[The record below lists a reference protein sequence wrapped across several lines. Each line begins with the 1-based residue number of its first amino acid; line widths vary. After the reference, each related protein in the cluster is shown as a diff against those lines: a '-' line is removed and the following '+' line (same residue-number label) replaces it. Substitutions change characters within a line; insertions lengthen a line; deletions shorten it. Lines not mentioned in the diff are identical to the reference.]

1 MKMRVYKLGA
11 VALVSALA
19 LAACGG
25 DDATTDPAA
34 PADDQTPAAGGET
47 TAPPAGDDTADAG
60 AGSDLTT

>member
-1 MKMRVYKLGA
+1 MRVYKLGA

-34 PADDQTPAAGGET
+34 PADDQTPAAGGEA
-47 TAPPAGDDTADAG
+47 TAPLETTPPMLAPART
-60 AGSDLTT
+60 